1 LIHQDDYEKTKE
13 FYDQLKK
20 GVLIQ
25 TELDFRFYNSLD
37 QDDPQNMKWVGIIAT
52 PIEYQDRDAILAI
65 TIDLTESK
73 ELERLLTV
81 QDKMASLGHVSAG
94 IAHEIRNPLSG
105 ININLRTIE
114 KSYKKPAKSEKVEQ
128 SIQAIRSAS
137 KKIESVIRRV
147 MNFAKPSEPRFDL
160 IDINKPIIEAIEL
173 SNYTLKKNNVNLE
186 LSLGDSLP
194 KCFAEPQLI
203 EEVVLNL
210 INNAADEIKCVKPE
224 KIIRISSYENNNK
237 VCVSVEDNGP
247 GIKRDLREKIFE
259 PFFTTKEYSTGIGL
273 SICHRIITDHKGV
286 LRVGISELGGAN
298 FVIEIPFSNHLN

>member
-1 LIHQDDYEKTKE
+1 
-13 FYDQLKK
+13 
-20 GVLIQ
+20 
-25 TELDFRFYNSLD
+25 
-37 QDDPQNMKWVGIIAT
+37 
-52 PIEYQDRDAILAI
+52 
-65 TIDLTESK
+65 
-73 ELERLLTV
+73 
-81 QDKMASLGHVSAG
+81 
-94 IAHEIRNPLSG
+94 
-105 ININLRTIE
+105 
-114 KSYKKPAKSEKVEQ
+114 
-128 SIQAIRSAS
+128 
-137 KKIESVIRRV
+137 